1 MIISSIYIIGQYL
14 VLGFVKQKSKEI
26 RTKKEFHLNTM
37 HKAVTIIQYVL
48 AAILIVVIFQMITSS
63 HYNIAMLTVDIGI
76 NYIMTFF
83 IMGLLTQRFF
93 SWFRS
98 NRNSVVLAYG
108 LSSAMLAI
116 NSGLTLFF
124 VSYILLSKPAE
135 VMPSTV
141 GTSLF
146 INSSSWYAGTLNYAY
161 FISSIISFI
170 LTWGATALLLRHY
183 SQRLGKVK
191 YWIVLSIP
199 LAYFL
204 SQFLTLFLNLFDP
217 LLGSDP
223 IFFGIFLTLIFML
236 SKPAGGILF
245 GVAFWIIA
253 RNLRQE
259 SVVRDYMIISAYGFV
274 LLFISNQA
282 VLLSATPYPPF
293 GLVTISFMG
302 LSSYLVLV
310 GIYSSAISVAQDEKL
325 RQSIRKSAIKQ
336 SKLLESIGSAHMEQE
351 LQRRVMR
358 LAKNSSDK
366 MTEDTRVQLS
376 VTEEDMKQYLDTV
389 LNEIKNK
396 KVVESSKS

>member
-1 MIISSIYIIGQYL
+1 
-14 VLGFVKQKSKEI
+14 
-26 RTKKEFHLNTM
+26 
-37 HKAVTIIQYVL
+37 
-48 AAILIVVIFQMITSS
+48 
-63 HYNIAMLTVDIGI
+63 
-76 NYIMTFF
+76 
-83 IMGLLTQRFF
+83 
-93 SWFRS
+93 
-98 NRNSVVLAYG
+98 
-108 LSSAMLAI
+108 
-116 NSGLTLFF
+116 
-124 VSYILLSKPAE
+124 
-135 VMPSTV
+135 MPSTV